1 MAEIDKKVI
10 RSLSKLFTE
19 GFDNEKAIT
28 GMTMDDMLALPGV
41 TVAEMNT
48 INKIQKAVKTNKVIA
63 LLCAG
68 ENMEDIGNDRQ

>member
-48 INKIQKAVKTNKVIA
+48 INKIQKAAKTNKVIT
-63 LLCAG
+63 LLCVG
-68 ENMEDIGNDRQ
+68 ENIEDIGNDK

>member
-19 GFDNEKAIT
+19 GFDNEKAIA

-63 LLCAG
+63 LLCVG
-68 ENMEDIGNDRQ
+68 ENMEDFRNDK

>member
-48 INKIQKAVKTNKVIA
+48 INKIQKAIKTNKVIA
-63 LLCAG
+63 LLCVG
-68 ENMEDIGNDRQ
+68 ENIEDIGNDK

>member
-1 MAEIDKKVI
+1 
-10 RSLSKLFTE
+10 
-19 GFDNEKAIT
+19 
-28 GMTMDDMLALPGV
+28 MTMDDMLALPGV

-68 ENMEDIGNDRQ
+68 ENMEDIRNDRQ

>member
-1 MAEIDKKVI
+1 MAEIDKKVV

>member
-48 INKIQKAVKTNKVIA
+48 INKIQKAAKTNKVIT
-63 LLCAG
+63 LLSAG
-68 ENMEDIGNDRQ
+68 GNLEDIGNDK

>member
-48 INKIQKAVKTNKVIA
+48 INKIQKVI
-63 LLCAG
+63 
-68 ENMEDIGNDRQ
+68 